1 MGVHGAASEQAALDE
16 LVRVV
21 AHDLAILARSRLSLV
36 RVDHEILRAADHQ
49 HRHHLSVKISR
60 YPARRLSSERARES
74 EGGRDSDV
82 AYRPSETLGMNDH
95 LRPDGKPAPPRPRR
109 PETFIS
115 LMIQSRPLS
124 SRSLVRCQSPCTRRE
139 REHLAIST
147 RPRAHTR
154 TRAHANILDAWRP

>member
-16 LVRVV
+16 LVRIV

-36 RVDHEILRAADHQ
+36 RVDHEILRAADQ
-49 HRHHLSVKISR
+49 HHHHLSVKISR
-60 YPARRLSSERARES
+60 YPARRLSSERARER
-74 EGGRDSDV
+74 EGGRDSYV

-124 SRSLVRCQSPCTRRE
+124 SRSLVRYQSPYTRRE
-139 REHLAIST
+139 EREHHAIST